1 MARPVKYTPSQIEK
15 MAQLRAMGYSFR
27 MIGTRYGCTENYA
40 ARLVREH
47 NERKGARDED

>member
-1 MARPVKYTPSQIEK
+1 MARTPKYTSEQVAK

-47 NERKGARDED
+47 GQRKEANG